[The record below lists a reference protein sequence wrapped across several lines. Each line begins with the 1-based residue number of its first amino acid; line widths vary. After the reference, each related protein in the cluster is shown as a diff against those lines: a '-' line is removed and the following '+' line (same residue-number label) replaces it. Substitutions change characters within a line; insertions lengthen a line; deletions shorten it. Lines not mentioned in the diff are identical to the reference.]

1 MSALYER
8 SQLTQVM
15 ISSAPATAETMDK
28 AEYLRLDCTIKE
40 VQFTA
45 GQKQDIDVTTLCSTE
60 QENIN
65 GLGASSE
72 ISMSGNFYLNQAQ
85 NALRDAYDNDA
96 LYAFKVLFPSG
107 KGFKFLAEVRQ
118 HTVIRYQRRG
128 GSNVFTAY
136 ERQTGVLCGT
146 AGVCEKSG

>member
-1 MSALYER
+1 
-8 SQLTQVM
+8 
-15 ISSAPATAETMDK
+15 MDK
-28 AEYLRLDCTIKE
+28 AEYLRLDCTIRE

-45 GQKQDIDVTTLCSTE
+45 GQKQDIDVTTLCSTGAGE
-60 QENIN
+60 HQRS
-65 GLGASSE
+65 GASSE

-118 HTVIRYQRRG
+118 HTGHPVPTAWWR
-128 GSNVFTAY
+128 NVFTAY
-136 ERQTGVLCGT
+136 ERQTVVLCGT